1 MTLGFEANTGA
12 RIVGEKQE
20 TRPTRSVERTPD
32 VAAHFQRRWPREG
45 DRGSEKSQGVTSA
58 TERPAKRSSSLRE
71 PTTAVVV
78 GIGSSNR
85 PFRPFRRC
93 LDEAR
98 SPMNLLRE
106 QASPYPS
113 RGVGRTSDQVEGRR
127 DDLDLRWQGSDE
139 RQTGWKRSR
148 WELRGSISG
157 LELLGG
163 IPEGRQ
169 NRPYISRSALRTAL
183 PALPTRHLTSRRLIL
198 SSRRSA

>member
-1 MTLGFEANTGA
+1 
-12 RIVGEKQE
+12 
-20 TRPTRSVERTPD
+20 
-32 VAAHFQRRWPREG
+32 
-45 DRGSEKSQGVTSA
+45 
-58 TERPAKRSSSLRE
+58 
-71 PTTAVVV
+71 
-78 GIGSSNR
+78 
-85 PFRPFRRC
+85 
-93 LDEAR
+93 
-98 SPMNLLRE
+98 MNLLRE

-169 NRPYISRSALRTAL
+169 KQTVHFA
-183 PALPTRHLTSRRLIL
+183 
-198 SSRRSA
+198 